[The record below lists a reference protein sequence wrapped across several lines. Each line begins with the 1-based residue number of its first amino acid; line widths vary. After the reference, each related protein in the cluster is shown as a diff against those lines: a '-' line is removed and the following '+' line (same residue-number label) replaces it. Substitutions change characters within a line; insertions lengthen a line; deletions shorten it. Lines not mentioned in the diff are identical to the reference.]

1 MHNDQYNLKSTGPVN
16 AWFSIKVSNVL
27 HLLGFAVSLIGI

>member
-16 AWFSIKVSNVL
+16 ARFSIKVSNAL
-27 HLLGFAVSLIGI
+27 HLLGFAASLIRI